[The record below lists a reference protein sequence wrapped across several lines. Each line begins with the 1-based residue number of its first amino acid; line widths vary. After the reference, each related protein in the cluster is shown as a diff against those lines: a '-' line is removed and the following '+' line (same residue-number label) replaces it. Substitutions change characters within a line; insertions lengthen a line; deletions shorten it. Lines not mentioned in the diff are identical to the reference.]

1 MPCGATVPW
10 SALFPPTPEQWVA
23 AEKRLSL
30 DMAIL
35 LYQHGAHTPAGL
47 NPMPGLGSPTR

>member
-35 LYQHGAHTPAGL
+35 LYQHGAHAPAGL